1 MHGLYSIRLPQLVHQ
16 TSGFPIIRSISY
28 KQTFVKT
35 GRKGYFINKAPLS
48 SRFYEYLFRDNLY
61 WPDKKYSDLMEQQK
75 KGELREPC
83 IKAGAFRKAF
93 VLDVRHKGMGV
104 PMNEHS
110 LAPLHPFKSLR

>member
-1 MHGLYSIRLPQLVHQ
+1 MGTLSIRLQSL
-16 TSGFPIIRSISY
+16 PISMSICSEIVIIIGWKIY
-28 KQTFVKT
+28 RLDEPAKKT
-35 GRKGYFINKAPLS
+35 
-48 SRFYEYLFRDNLY
+48 
-61 WPDKKYSDLMEQQK
+61 
-75 KGELREPC
+75 ELREPC

>member
-1 MHGLYSIRLPQLVHQ
+1 MSDFLVIRRIFH
-16 TSGFPIIRSISY
+16 
-28 KQTFVKT
+28 KQTFIET
-35 GRKGYFINKAPLS
+35 GRKGRFIENAPRS

-93 VLDVRHKGMGV
+93 VLDVRRKEM
-104 PMNEHS
+104 
-110 LAPLHPFKSLR
+110 